1 VGRVVKAL
9 RRLARRAL
17 EAAGLYPA
25 YSLMTRGPL
34 KQDGWHR
41 SLVEGVPVD
50 AQGGPLPWI
59 NYPAIDFLA
68 RRVRPEMSVFEYGC
82 GHSTLWWAARVREV
96 IACDHDR
103 DWIERI
109 RPRAPANVTL
119 RHEALEYDGAYSR
132 VVAEYPGRF
141 DIVVIDGRDR
151 VNCARHA
158 LTGLKPEGVI
168 VWDNTD
174 RAEYA
179 PGLDALAAA
188 GFRRV
193 EFLGMA
199 PSLNDKLE
207 TSVLYRTGN
216 CFGL

>member
-1 VGRVVKAL
+1 MAAWLSWVG
-9 RRLARRAL
+9 RRAL
-17 EAAGLYPA
+17 ETVGLYAA
-25 YSLMTRGPL
+25 YTLMKRGPI
-34 KQDGWHR
+34 KEDGWIR
-41 SLVEGVPVD
+41 SLAEGVPVD
-50 AQGGPLPWI
+50 AEGRPLPWM

-68 RRVRPEMSVFEYGC
+68 RHVRPNMSVFEYGC

-103 DWIERI
+103 EWVERI
-109 RPRAPANVTL
+109 RPRAPGNVTL
-119 RHEALEYDGAYSR
+119 RHVALEEGGEYSR
-132 VVAEYPGRF
+132 VVAEHPGRF

-158 LTGLKPEGVI
+158 VTGLKPEGVI

-174 RAEYA
+174 REEYR
-179 PGLDALAAA
+179 PGIESLARA

-193 EFLGMA
+193 EFLGMV
-199 PSLNDKLE
+199 PTLNEKLE
-207 TSVLYRTGN
+207 TSVLYRDGN